1 MKTWLVNILA
11 GRLGASWRTGIV
23 GVGMIVMALGQA
35 AIAICDDNPET
46 KFSWEVTSLAV
57 GAGVTAMLAR
67 DNRVSSTMVEAAK
80 PGTIVQPLNGI
91 GATEIVNRP
100 PTVTKP

>member
-80 PGTIVQPLNGI
+80 PGTIVQPPVGAGNTVI
-91 GATEIVNRP
+91 GSNVYPE
-100 PTVTKP
+100 TKP

>member
-67 DNRVSSTMVEAAK
+67 DNKVSSEQAI
-80 PGTIVQPLNGI
+80 GNTITTSGYSAPVGM

-100 PTVTKP
+100 PEVKP